1 MPRSHNAVAELA
13 AFAANVPGALRRR
26 AFGRA
31 FVRSHPEF
39 EVGVATPDVAPI
51 LRELQQLAPDVSIA
65 HYAADPAR
73 FEAWVARARYP
84 FWLYPLPSSRAEKYL
99 EHQISV
105 DLLAPPTGG
114 TLIDVACG
122 GSYFGVIMQRRGF
135 RTIDQD
141 LAFPAGLHGEQLGGD
156 AAQMALPDAIADGM
170 TLHCSF
176 EHFERDSDSRFVR
189 ECARVL
195 RPGGRTVI
203 IPLYLSNR
211 HFIVTDPYHYTRDA
225 IPFDDGAHP
234 VMLVGYSN
242 RHGRHYDVRA
252 FVGRV
257 IQPAREVGLQPTLT
271 LIENTAAISPACYV
285 RFVLTL
291 QKK

>member
-1 MPRSHNAVAELA
+1 MPRSHNAVAELT

-26 AFGRA
+26 AFGKR
-31 FVRSHPEF
+31 FVQAHPEF
-39 EVGVATPDVAPI
+39 EVGVRAPNVDAI
-51 LRELQQLAPDVSIA
+51 VSRLKQLAPDVDVA
-65 HYAADPAR
+65 RYAADPAR
-73 FEAWVARARYP
+73 FAHWVERARYP
-84 FWLYPLPSSRAEKYL
+84 FWLYPFPSSRNEKYL

-105 DLLAPPTGG
+105 DLLAPPPGG

-122 GSYFGVIMQRRGF
+122 GSYFGVIMQRQGF

-141 LAFPAGLHGEQLGGD
+141 LAFPPGLHGEQLGGD
-156 AAQMALPDAIADGM
+156 AADMALPDNSADGM

-176 EHFERDSDSRFVR
+176 EHFEGDSDSRFVR

-203 IPLYLSNR
+203 IPLYLSDR
-211 HFIVTDPYHYTRDA
+211 HFIVTDPYHYTRES
-225 IPFDDGAHP
+225 IPFDEGAKP

-242 RHGRHYDVRA
+242 RHGRHYDVQA
-252 FVGRV
+252 FVSRV
-257 IQPAREVGLQPTLT
+257 IQPACDVGLVPTLT
-271 LIENTAAISPACYV
+271 VIENTAAISPFCYV
-285 RFVLTL
+285 RFALTL